1 MQLTSADG
9 YVAADAHG
17 LYRRFGFD
25 ELANADRYL
34 AVQQS
39 PAQLYGS

>member
-1 MQLTSADG
+1 VILAT
-9 YVAADAHG
+9 ADAHG
-17 LYRRFGFD
+17 LYRPFGFD